1 MTALKAKLQFMTHV
15 WLLFFF
21 VLPLIYVFI
30 LAFLSKGVYGGIEWS
45 FSLRAFERVLSLQY
59 TEIFF
64 RTLVMAAVTAFF
76 CTVLGAICAWFINSK
91 PKQIQDIWILLF
103 VLPFLLNSLIRLYA
117 IQGFVGVSGPV
128 QGFISFF
135 QADYHSTAWTHNQ
148 VIMYLGL
155 ILTYLPFTIL
165 PLSAAFEK
173 WEPQF
178 FEAAQ
183 DLGANLWQ
191 SFWQVIF
198 PQIKINLLTA
208 FAIVFVPCL
217 GEYLVPEILGGSQK
231 LYWGQLIAEAFLKW
245 RDWPVGSA
253 FGLILIL
260 SILLFFLGS
269 QLKGR
274 KA

>member
-1 MTALKAKLQFMTHV
+1 MTCIKARLPIIAPL

-21 VLPLIYVFI
+21 IAPLAYVFI
-30 LAFLSKGVYGGIEWS
+30 LAFLSKGVYGGIEWT

-59 TEIFF
+59 AEIFF
-64 RTLVMAAVTAFF
+64 RTFIMAAVTAFF
-76 CTVLGAICAWFINSK
+76 CTILGAVCAWFINSK
-91 PKQIQDIWILLF
+91 PKHIQDIWILLF

-135 QADYHSTAWTHNQ
+135 QEGYQSTAWTHNQ
-148 VIMYLGL
+148 GIMYLGL

-173 WEPQF
+173 WQPQY

-191 SFWQVIF
+191 SFSQVIL
-198 PQIKINLLTA
+198 PQIKANLQTSFL
-208 FAIVFVPCL
+208 IVFIPCL

-260 SILLFFLGS
+260 SILGFFSISTLR
-269 QLKGR
+269 R
-274 KA
+274 KKV

>member
-1 MTALKAKLQFMTHV
+1 MTGLKAKLPILAPM

-21 VLPLIYVFI
+21 IVPLIYVLI
-30 LAFLSKGVYGGIEWS
+30 LAFLSKGVYGGIEWN
-45 FSLRAFERVLSLQY
+45 FSIRSFERVFSIQY
-59 TEIFF
+59 AEIFL
-64 RTLVMAAVTAFF
+64 RTFVMAAVTAFF

-91 PKQIQDIWILLF
+91 PQQIQDIWILLF

-135 QADYHSTAWTHNQ
+135 QEGYHSTAWTHNQ
-148 VIMYLGL
+148 VMMYLGL

-183 DLGANLWQ
+183 DLGASLWQ

-198 PQIKINLLTA
+198 PQIKANLLTA

-217 GEYLVPEILGGSQK
+217 GEYLVPEVLGGSQK

-253 FGLILIL
+253 FGLVLIF
-260 SILLFFLGS
+260 SILLFFLGA